1 MEDLRGPTS
10 PPPTAPSPGSPG
22 DPAQDR
28 AVEEGHSVGLY
39 GHRSQM
45 SHQSSPRSSLPGGG
59 AVERLGPKAWGGAGV
74 LAVSCH
80 RNQHPS
86 CFTPQKK
93 QAWKLSRGAAW
104 GRRLGQ
110 QTGPGACPGPLEYPL
125 PWLKVG
131 VEESP
136 HLPGQCET
144 GHTEEAL
151 VGRCEDQPSS
161 HGQGRRGP
169 KAWSG
174 PGDQTWSV
182 PGRCPAGLFWV
193 PQNMT
198 YIITADAG
206 TESGRL

>member
-74 LAVSCH
+74 LVVSCD

-86 CFTPQKK
+86 CFTPH
-93 QAWKLSRGAAW
+93 QASRWSRAPVPLTSLCKAGD
-104 GRRLGQ
+104 GRGRHSS
-110 QTGPGACPGPLEYPL
+110 A
-125 PWLKVG
+125 
-131 VEESP
+131 
-136 HLPGQCET
+136 
-144 GHTEEAL
+144 EEAWTL
-151 VGRCEDQPSS
+151 RLLLGLGRMREPSLGKPRSTTQPRKVPGWTQPSTPTMA
-161 HGQGRRGP
+161 HLR
-169 KAWSG
+169 
-174 PGDQTWSV
+174 D
-182 PGRCPAGLFWV
+182 
-193 PQNMT
+193 
-198 YIITADAG
+198 
-206 TESGRL
+206 

>member
-1 MEDLRGPTS
+1 MPCRDGTANSCRAPVPGLLAATTLLLAAPAGLCSERRRTENPEHDPFYFQSFLLHPTEETGLEAEQRGCLGEKTR
-10 PPPTAPSPGSPG
+10 TANWP
-22 DPAQDR
+22 R
-28 AVEEGHSVGLY
+28 GL
-39 GHRSQM
+39 SW
-45 SHQSSPRSSLPGGG
+45 SS
-59 AVERLGPKAWGGAGV
+59 
-74 LAVSCH
+74 
-80 RNQHPS
+80 
-86 CFTPQKK
+86 
-93 QAWKLSRGAAW
+93 
-104 GRRLGQ
+104 
-110 QTGPGACPGPLEYPL
+110 EYPL